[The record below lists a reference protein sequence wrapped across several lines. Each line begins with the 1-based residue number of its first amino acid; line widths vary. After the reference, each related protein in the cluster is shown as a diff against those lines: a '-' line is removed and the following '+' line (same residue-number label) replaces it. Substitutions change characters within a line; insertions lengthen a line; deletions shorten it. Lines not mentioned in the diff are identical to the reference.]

1 MAVAG
6 EQQQPV
12 ESESWKRGNMRIGK
26 MLNEWFGRWE
36 LTRFVS
42 SAFLGFSYFKVI
54 VGVRLKHCI
63 FTYPPTPRI
72 VYLLLVIQVVCIS
85 IVCCC
90 ANSCDIKGSSVF
102 QRLD

>member
-42 SAFLGFSYFKVI
+42 FDSMLFFHTL
-54 VGVRLKHCI
+54 
-63 FTYPPTPRI
+63 
-72 VYLLLVIQVVCIS
+72 
-85 IVCCC
+85 
-90 ANSCDIKGSSVF
+90 N
-102 QRLD
+102 